1 MGFVRTPT
9 FGGSSTGP
17 AEATTFL
24 KLGVIAVTFLFDEN
38 RRNPDLLA
46 ALPVKNLGFRMYV
59 LTSNWPDLDDL
70 LLSHPDQNVVQ
81 EYDKVKRSILHN
93 LLVLSN
99 PNNQINSIFLFGLLV
114 VGVCG
119 VLLLPNY
126 FLIGVCLASTAVCCA
141 AILLLTDC
149 FFLSEKKKYL
159 LQSQLGLFE
168 CRRESRSRHPENNQN
183 TLTDTDHQSLLI

>member
-1 MGFVRTPT
+1 
-9 FGGSSTGP
+9 
-17 AEATTFL
+17 
-24 KLGVIAVTFLFDEN
+24 
-38 RRNPDLLA
+38 
-46 ALPVKNLGFRMYV
+46 MYV

-119 VLLLPNY
+119 VLLRFCRKKLIPGVDSV
-126 FLIGVCLASTAVCCA
+126 FLQGNDQRC
-141 AILLLTDC
+141 
-149 FFLSEKKKYL
+149 
-159 LQSQLGLFE
+159 
-168 CRRESRSRHPENNQN
+168 
-183 TLTDTDHQSLLI
+183 